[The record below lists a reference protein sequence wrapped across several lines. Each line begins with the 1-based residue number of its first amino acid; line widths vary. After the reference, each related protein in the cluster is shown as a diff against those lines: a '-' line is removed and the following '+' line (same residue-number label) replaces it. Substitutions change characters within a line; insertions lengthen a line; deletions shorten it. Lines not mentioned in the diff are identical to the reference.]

1 MKRMPLLLSFLAL
14 VLLSASIA
22 YWVMQL
28 YTPAQR
34 PLAAA
39 AAPAM
44 PPPGIDAA
52 ASLFGGQASTV
63 VASNYQLTGV
73 VAAGRDSVAIIVAD
87 NGQPQA
93 LRLGRE
99 VAAGITV
106 KEVHP
111 RYVMLS
117 EGGVMK
123 RIDLPADTKSASPA
137 GTSPMPNQPQFQ
149 QPVQQPQQPPP
160 QQQQPVAAPINV
172 GPQPNPSMTGQPS
185 MTGAPPPAPM
195 QMPPPVRQVA
205 PSGNPLQ

>member
-1 MKRMPLLLSFLAL
+1 MKRLPLLLSFLAL
-14 VLLSASIA
+14 VVLSASIA

-34 PLAAA
+34 PIAAA

-52 ASLFGGQASTV
+52 ASLFGGQASAV

-93 LRLGRE
+93 LRLGKQ
-99 VAAGITV
+99 VATGVTV
-106 KEVHP
+106 QEVHP

-123 RIDLPADTKSASPA
+123 RIDLPADTKS
-137 GTSPMPNQPQFQ
+137 TSSVGAAPMPNQPQFQ
-149 QPVQQPQQPPP
+149 QPVQQPQQPPQP
-160 QQQQPVAAPINV
+160 QQPQAAPINV
-172 GPQPNPSMTGQPS
+172 GPQPNPQMNGQPS
-185 MTGAPPPAPM
+185 MTGAPPPV
-195 QMPPPVRQVA
+195 QMPPPVRQVTPA
-205 PSGNPLQ
+205 GGPAQLQ